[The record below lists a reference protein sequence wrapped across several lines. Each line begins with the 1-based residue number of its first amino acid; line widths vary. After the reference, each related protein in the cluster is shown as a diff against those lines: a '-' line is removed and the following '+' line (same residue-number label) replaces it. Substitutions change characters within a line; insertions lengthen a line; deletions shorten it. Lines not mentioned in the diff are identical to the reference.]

1 MLHTYLPLM
10 PALTKVSHL
19 DNPALSIFSLMVMP
33 FMAAAV
39 EEATLIECIQ
49 NCGLSTSLATIG
61 CFIHLAI
68 VEVVAGPWGY

>member
-1 MLHTYLPLM
+1 M

-19 DNPALSIFSLMVMP
+19 DNPALSIFSFMVMP

-39 EEATLIECIQ
+39 EEATLIQCTQ

>member
-1 MLHTYLPLM
+1 M

-19 DNPALSIFSLMVMP
+19 DNHALSIISLMVMP

-39 EEATLIECIQ
+39 EEATLVESIQ
-49 NCGLSTSLATIG
+49 NSGLSTSLATIG
-61 CFIHLAI
+61 CFSHPAI